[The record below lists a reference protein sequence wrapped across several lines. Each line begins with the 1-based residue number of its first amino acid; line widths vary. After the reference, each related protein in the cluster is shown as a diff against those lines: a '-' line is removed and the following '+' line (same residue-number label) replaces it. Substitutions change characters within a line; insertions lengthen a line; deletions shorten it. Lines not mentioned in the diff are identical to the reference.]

1 MNRRQLANAYAQ
13 VGIESA
19 VLSASQQQLT
29 TLLFE
34 GVVSTLA
41 RAKIAIEKRDI
52 TAKGHL
58 ISKAIAIIDTGLL
71 QALEPDSEDPLAAN
85 LIALFNYIIK
95 QLMLAN
101 LHNDVEKLTLCQA
114 LLQELLDS
122 WRQSLNQRGEKIDNV

>member
-101 LHNDVEKLTLCQA
+101 LHNDVEKLRLCQA